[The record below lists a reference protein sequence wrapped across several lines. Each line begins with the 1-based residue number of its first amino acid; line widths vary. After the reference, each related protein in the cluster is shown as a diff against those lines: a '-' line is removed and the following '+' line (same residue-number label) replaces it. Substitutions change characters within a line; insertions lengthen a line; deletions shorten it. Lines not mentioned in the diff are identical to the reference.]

1 VHLRD
6 DGTGGRSIFD
16 HDAISHHDLISLFEH
31 DLRANAWRL
40 SQGKTAF
47 HFSGSCSNGSMFRRF
62 QPLGLRGQMTGN
74 LLVQPTLNLGR
85 NVDDFDGH

>member
-1 VHLRD
+1 M
-6 DGTGGRSIFD
+6 GRVVVQSSIMMRSRIMILSLCSSM
-16 HDAISHHDLISLFEH
+16 ISRQMLGVYPE
-31 DLRANAWRL
+31 
-40 SQGKTAF
+40 GKTAF
-47 HFSGSCSNGSMFRRF
+47 HFSGSCSNGSMSRRF